1 MKSIMHKRRTVR
13 MRKVILLKGMF
24 NDIDGMAMKWAG
36 TVDELRRAFALVHEE
51 YLRAGY
57 IKGPTS
63 SGMLFNIHNL
73 LPSTNVLVIKC
84 REEVISTVSLIR
96 DTEHFG
102 LPMDSIYSDELNG
115 LRKKGRSLSEACG
128 LATSGKFRWRNI
140 FMFSFR
146 KMYWHAINNGA
157 SDICI
162 MVNPKHVA
170 FYKTIFL
177 FEELGPE
184 KFYPRLGVPAVALR
198 MNLEDHEVNLR
209 QAYSDFDPD
218 CNLYHFFYE
227 GRAEAIED
235 MKWKVNLH
243 EKPSKTEKI
252 FHYFLDRKMDV
263 FEKLTPVQKD
273 YVLGFYR
280 ALEAA
285 H

>member
-1 MKSIMHKRRTVR
+1 

-24 NDIDGMAMKWAG
+24 NDIDGMAMKWADNL
-36 TVDELRRAFALVHEE
+36 DELRRAFALVHEE

-57 IKGPTS
+57 IQSPKS

-73 LPSTNVLVIKC
+73 LPSTNVLVMKC

-102 LPMDSIYSDELNG
+102 LPMDSIYPDELNA
-115 LRKKGRSLSEACG
+115 LREKGRSLSEACG

-177 FEELGPE
+177 FEDLGAE

-198 MNLEDHEVNLR
+198 MNLEEHEENLR
-209 QAYSDFDPD
+209 EAYDGFQRD
-218 CNLYHFFYE
+218 CNLYEFFYE
-227 GRAEAIED
+227 GRDEAVEE
-235 MKWKVNLH
+235 MKRKAHLQ
-243 EKPSKTEKI
+243 EKPSKTEKV
-252 FHYFLDRKMDV
+252 FQYFLDRKKDV
-263 FEKLTPVQKD
+263 FEKLTPEQKN
-273 YVLGFYR
+273 YVLGFYH
-280 ALEAA
+280 ALEGA